1 MRLMAI
7 LALVVVL
14 VGMLALGCGSDEGAP
29 SPSPS
34 PTPAPTATPL
44 LTPTPTATPLL
55 TPTPTPPPDNVAW
68 VARYRGPAGGAD
80 WVYDLTVDGSGNV
93 YVTGKSFSRQPYD
106 YSYATVKY
114 DSEGN
119 ELWVA
124 RYDGP
129 GGDDDVSQA
138 IAVDISGNVYVTG
151 KSYNGLHYDYAYA
164 TVKYDSDGNELWAA
178 RYDGPGE
185 GDDEARAIAVDAWGN
200 VYVTGCSGG
209 DYATVKYDGDGNE
222 LWVARYDGPAGG
234 EDGAVA
240 VAVDDSGKVYVTGS
254 SGGDYATLKY
264 DSEGNRLWVARYEG
278 EARAMV
284 VDDSG
289 NVYVTGKSQYKYAT
303 VKYDSDGNELWV
315 GGCYG
320 PACGDGGAVAI
331 ALDGWGNV
339 YATGQSYSSRTLTYG
354 YATVKY
360 DSDGRQ
366 LWVARYDEG
375 ASGQGVA
382 IVADSSGNVYITGEV
397 WGEYRNYYYDTV
409 DCFTVS
415 YDGDGNELWVA
426 AYDGP
431 AGGEDRG
438 VAIAVDAWGNVYV
451 AGKSDGGTTCADYAT
466 IKYVSRDSAP

>member
-1 MRLMAI
+1 MRIMAMFA
-7 LALVVVL
+7 LAVVL
-14 VGMLALGCGSDEGAP
+14 AGMLAVGCGSDEGGP

-34 PTPAPTATPL
+34 PTTAPTATPL
-44 LTPTPTATPLL
+44 LA
-55 TPTPTPPPDNVAW
+55 PTPTPPPGSVAW

-93 YVTGKSFSRQPYD
+93 YVTGKSFSSRPYD

-119 ELWVA
+119 QLWAA

-151 KSYNGLHYDYAYA
+151 KSCNGLHYDYAYA
-164 TVKYDSDGNELWAA
+164 TVKYDSEGNELWAA
-178 RYDGPGE
+178 RYDGPAE
-185 GDDEARAIAVDAWGN
+185 GDDDARAIAVDAWGN
-200 VYVTGCSGG
+200 VYVTGSSGG
-209 DYATVKYDGDGNE
+209 DYATVKYDADGNE
-222 LWVARYDGPAGG
+222 LWVATYDGPAGG

-240 VAVDDSGKVYVTGS
+240 VAVDDSGHVYVTGS
-254 SGGDYATLKY
+254 SQNDYATLKY
-264 DSEGNRLWVARYEG
+264 DSDGNQLWVARYDGRAEEDEG
-278 EARAMV
+278 ARAMA

-289 NVYVTGKSQYKYAT
+289 NVYVTGKSQDKYAT

-339 YATGQSYSSRTLTYG
+339 YATGQTYSSRTYAYG

-360 DSDGRQ
+360 DSRGRQ
-366 LWVARYDEG
+366 IWVARYDEG
-375 ASGQGVA
+375 ESGQGVA
-382 IVADSSGNVYITGEV
+382 IVADSSGNVYVTGEV
-397 WGEYRNYYYDTV
+397 WGEYRNYDTV

-415 YDGDGNELWVA
+415 YDGDGNELWSA
-426 AYDGP
+426 YYDGP
-431 AGGEDRG
+431 AGREDRG

-451 AGKSDGGTTCADYAT
+451 ASKSDGGNTCADYAT
-466 IKYVSRDSAP
+466 IKYVSQD